1 MMTRLMRKL
10 VRLRKDEDGA
20 TAIEFGMLAA
30 PFLLLLVGVFE
41 SGTMLLVN
49 YQLDDAVADTARL
62 IRTGQ
67 AQEAGMNAE
76 AFKKAVCDRIVLKI
90 GDCKSKLLVDVDT
103 FADFSSL
110 SFPPALEE
118 KTNPDGTKTK
128 VLSSSVGKKFDIGTA
143 KTIVGVRVYY
153 PYHYMTGIFA
163 KITGM
168 TDYDDVKLL
177 STAAAFQ
184 NEPFK

>member
-1 MMTRLMRKL
+1 MITGLLGKF
-10 VRLRKDEDGA
+10 VRLRRNENGA
-20 TAIEFGMLAA
+20 TAIEFAMLAA
-30 PFLLLLVGVFE
+30 PFLLLLIGVFE

-67 AQEAGMNAE
+67 AQAAGMSAE
-76 AFKKAVCDRIVLKI
+76 AFKKAVCGRVILVRN
-90 GDCKSKLLVDVDT
+90 CESELLVDVDT
-103 FADFSSL
+103 FADFSGIN
-110 SFPPALEE
+110 FPPALEE
-118 KTNPDGTKTK
+118 KTNPDGTTTIT
-128 VLSSSVGKKFDIGTA
+128 LSSSVGKKFSVGTA

-153 PYHYMTGIFA
+153 PYHFMTGFFA
-163 KITGM
+163 RFSGM